1 MKSKIKYLLFIFLIF
16 RSITGFTQPDCTT
29 DPPVS
34 PRLTSVSVL
43 YETGKTKLTW
53 TPSPSSG
60 IAAYIIYS
68 FKGGDGM
75 PLDTIKDPSATSSVV
90 NNTAAKYFSVS
101 YVVAAMRLP
110 RCTSSFSNVISSIF
124 CQAAVDTCNKKILI
138 TWNTY
143 TALPQKVT
151 GYSILAST
159 DAVNFN
165 EIAVAGPEETN
176 FMINDFTI
184 NSDYCFV
191 VRANIEGGSFSNSNK
206 ACASTRMQRPPLW
219 INADYATVNN
229 DNKIVL
235 SFTFDPLSEI
245 NHFSLE
251 RKNII
256 KGTFR
261 EISQPVSPNGSVN
274 FTDSNADIDSV
285 YQYRLSAI
293 NSCNIPVTVSN
304 TASNLV
310 LSLER
315 VNNDISLKWNP
326 YRLWRG
332 VIDGYK
338 IFADTGNGFEEKGSV
353 QEPDTSFILKYKEIM
368 FEVSAR
374 EICLYVIA
382 KEISNPYGING
393 ESRSQVICTDPT
405 ELVTVPNLF
414 TPDND
419 LINDLFR
426 PVLSFTPVVY
436 RLLISDRHGKSLFET
451 TDFNESWDGTES
463 GKPVPQGVYLWFLKT
478 TTPSGKAISKTGTVT
493 ITRGN

>member
-1 MKSKIKYLLFIFLIF
+1 MKTGLQYLLFIILIF
-16 RSITGFTQPDCTT
+16 RSVSGFAQPDCIT

-43 YETGKTKLTW
+43 YETGKTRLTW

-60 IAAYIIYS
+60 IEAYIIYS

-75 PLDTIKDPSATSSVV
+75 PLDTIKDPSATSSVL

-124 CQAAVDTCNKKILI
+124 CEAAVDTCNKKIVLN
-138 TWNTY
+138 WNTY
-143 TALPQKVT
+143 TPLSQIVT
-151 GYSILAST
+151 GYSILAAT
-159 DAVNFN
+159 DGVNFN
-165 EIAVAGPEETN
+165 EIATAGPGE
-176 FMINDFTI
+176 INYTINEFTI

-191 VRANIEGGSFSNSNK
+191 VRANLEGGSFSTSNK
-206 ACASTRMQRPPLW
+206 ACASTRMRRPPSW

-229 DNKIVL
+229 DNNIDL
-235 SFTFDPLSEI
+235 SFTVDPLSEI

-251 RKNII
+251 RKSII
-256 KGTFR
+256 KKTFT
-261 EISQPVSPNGSVN
+261 EIAQPGPVNGSVN
-274 FTDSNADIDSV
+274 YTDRKADIDSV

-293 NSCNIPVTVSN
+293 NSCSIPVTVSN

-310 LSLER
+310 LSIER
-315 VNNDISLKWNP
+315 INNDISLKWNS
-326 YRLWRG
+326 YRLWKG
-332 VIDGYK
+332 VIDDYK
-338 IFADTGNGFEEKGSV
+338 IFADTGNGFGEKGSV
-353 QEPDTSFILKYKEIM
+353 QETDTAFILKYKEIM
-368 FEVSAR
+368 YEVSGK
-374 EICLYVIA
+374 EVCLYVTA
-382 KEISNPYGING
+382 KETSNPYGIIG
-393 ESRSQVICTDPT
+393 ESRSQVICTEAS
-405 ELVTVPNLF
+405 ELITVPNLF

-419 LINDLFR
+419 LVNDLFR

-436 RLLISDRHGKSLFET
+436 RLVISDRHGKLLFESS
-451 TDFNESWDGTES
+451 DFNESWDGTES

-478 TTPSGKAISKTGTVT
+478 TTPSGKSISKTGTLT